1 MTKFRCEKTRISPLI
16 EKIAIP
22 NIKCLKDSSLTSFA
36 TRQKR
41 PAQRYKQKPPGAKRQ
56 GGKKTE
62 RLTFPIQAKNHGYLF
77 FYLLYILWATPRG
90 SSTTSWGR
98 CGLKSQSEMLTS
110 SCYLL
115 GVPVIVN
122 VASPSTV

>member
-1 MTKFRCEKTRISPLI
+1 MTKFRREKTRISPLI

-22 NIKCLKDSSLTSFA
+22 NIKCLKDSSLTSSA

-77 FYLLYILWATPRG
+77 FFIIFTLWATSWG
-90 SSTTSWGR
+90 SSTTPRGISAR
-98 CGLKSQSEMLTS
+98 NSES
-110 SCYLL
+110 ARISRYCYWFR
-115 GVPVIVN
+115 VPVIVK
-122 VASPSTV
+122 VISPTTS